1 MTRSLGRASLWF
13 CAVLLTAACGASAPG
28 SAQSSTAVVARV
40 GAESETAFLREG
52 RTAELLLADG
62 RKFAEKLG
70 ADGTFPDTVDGPKG
84 ALAVESLRRA
94 YYVVAAGLISK
105 DADRDDLLDRGIK
118 AFEYGFS
125 QAGPDG
131 SFPNERGGT
140 KKKQNSLHP
149 KSEFIEASARTIL
162 LLQQSDLAPAYDRR
176 VKALVPQLRKS
187 ALWLAN
193 SQDTVAFFGRAKNTN
208 QLMFVASGLQQAG
221 VVTGDRQLTD
231 RAREL
236 METILK
242 RQTADGAFPEKG
254 GYDTNYQTVSLELL
268 ARYAHALPQSPWRD
282 QVMTA
287 LRKGSDRFLASVDP
301 QTGVISDAANTRTM
315 ACGAAVSG
323 SDPKGKDIDIVPLR
337 LYYLGFLLNDEAR
350 LSRVAD
356 RIQETGQSFT
366 HKEKCDGAS
375 GKKKG
380 KRDKGG
386 DSDPAD

>member
-236 METILK
+236 M
-242 RQTADGAFPEKG
+242 
-254 GYDTNYQTVSLELL
+254 
-268 ARYAHALPQSPWRD
+268 D